1 MSTLLIV
8 DDNEKTLYML
18 QVLLSS
24 KGFQV
29 ERASNGAEALERAR
43 RAPPDMIISDILMPV
58 MDGFALCRA
67 WKEDERL
74 KDIPF
79 VFYTA
84 TYTDPKDEDFGL
96 SLGADRF
103 IVKPIEPDKLL
114 ALLWETIKNRKADK
128 PVAPRQTVEEA
139 EYYKEYNAALIRK
152 LEDKMLQLEE
162 ANRILER
169 DIAERKRAE
178 AEQAAL
184 FEIAKVIA
192 GLVDLNEIL
201 NRVHQRV
208 ATLLPCDRV
217 VTYYWD
223 AARNAYR
230 ALAWHGVPSPLEP
243 DTIALEFHSGQPV
256 AERLLGG
263 ETVLINDIA
272 NQGVVPLEILAHF
285 GLTAVLLVPLVV
297 RGRRMGAL
305 AALNAESG
313 RRFDPRQVRL
323 FEGIAQHVGVA
334 VEAADLYRAQEEE
347 TAIAGALARVGQEL
361 ISSLSSP
368 ALLDRLCQL
377 TTEALGCDHSRTW
390 LWHASD
396 EAFIP
401 VASYGDSPEQWEMMR
416 LVKLGR
422 SALAAQLAG
431 MERNGLFNFKVAD
444 LADSEAKVLARAY
457 GMTVSLMV
465 PLRRGGELVGVQ
477 TATYRDREGVF
488 GERHERIA
496 RGIGQLASLAL
507 ENVRLIDELERASR
521 LKSDFVAT
529 MSHELRTPLNII
541 MGYNDLLLDG
551 GFGPMTE
558 EQVDTLQRIEKS
570 AEELL
575 ELITATLDLSR
586 LDTGQVQLD
595 VKAIDLADLV
605 SELDSEISG
614 LRENPNV
621 DFAWDVAPELPELR
635 SDPAKLKVV
644 LKNLIGNAIK
654 FTHAGDVV
662 VRLRARDGGVEIT
675 VADTGVGIAREM
687 LPVIFEPF
695 RQGEPAMTRE
705 YRGVGLGL
713 YIVRRILDMLG
724 GTIDAESNVG
734 QGSTFRV
741 WVPSRVAA

>member
-263 ETVLINDIA
+263 ETVL
-272 NQGVVPLEILAHF
+272 
-285 GLTAVLLVPLVV
+285 
-297 RGRRMGAL
+297 
-305 AALNAESG
+305 
-313 RRFDPRQVRL
+313 
-323 FEGIAQHVGVA
+323 
-334 VEAADLYRAQEEE
+334 
-347 TAIAGALARVGQEL
+347 
-361 ISSLSSP
+361 
-368 ALLDRLCQL
+368 
-377 TTEALGCDHSRTW
+377 
-390 LWHASD
+390 
-396 EAFIP
+396 
-401 VASYGDSPEQWEMMR
+401 
-416 LVKLGR
+416 
-422 SALAAQLAG
+422 
-431 MERNGLFNFKVAD
+431 
-444 LADSEAKVLARAY
+444 
-457 GMTVSLMV
+457 
-465 PLRRGGELVGVQ
+465 
-477 TATYRDREGVF
+477 
-488 GERHERIA
+488 
-496 RGIGQLASLAL
+496 
-507 ENVRLIDELERASR
+507 
-521 LKSDFVAT
+521 
-529 MSHELRTPLNII
+529 
-541 MGYNDLLLDG
+541 
-551 GFGPMTE
+551 
-558 EQVDTLQRIEKS
+558 
-570 AEELL
+570 
-575 ELITATLDLSR
+575 
-586 LDTGQVQLD
+586 
-595 VKAIDLADLV
+595 
-605 SELDSEISG
+605 
-614 LRENPNV
+614 
-621 DFAWDVAPELPELR
+621 
-635 SDPAKLKVV
+635 
-644 LKNLIGNAIK
+644 
-654 FTHAGDVV
+654 
-662 VRLRARDGGVEIT
+662 
-675 VADTGVGIAREM
+675 
-687 LPVIFEPF
+687 
-695 RQGEPAMTRE
+695 
-705 YRGVGLGL
+705 
-713 YIVRRILDMLG
+713 
-724 GTIDAESNVG
+724 
-734 QGSTFRV
+734 
-741 WVPSRVAA
+741 